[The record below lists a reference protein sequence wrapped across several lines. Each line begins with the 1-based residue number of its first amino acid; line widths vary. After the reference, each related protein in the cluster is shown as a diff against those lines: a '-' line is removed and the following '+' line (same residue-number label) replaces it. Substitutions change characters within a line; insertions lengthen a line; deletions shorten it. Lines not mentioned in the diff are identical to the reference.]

1 MPGPAVEAAAARGG
15 GDHDGGR
22 RKAAAWEKTYL
33 DVLGICCTAEVA
45 LVERLLSPIDGVRA
59 VTVVVPSRTVI
70 VEHDAAAVSQLHI
83 VKVLNKA
90 GLEASIR
97 AYGSGGARRWPS
109 PFIVACGALLAAS
122 FFAPLLPTLGWLAL
136 AAACVGSQPM
146 LLRAFA
152 AAGNLTMDINIFMLI
167 AVAGAV
173 ALGNYTE
180 AGAIVFLFTVAE
192 WLETLACTKA
202 SAGMLSL
209 MSAVPKHVVLAEMG
223 QVVGMR
229 DVGVGTVVAVK
240 AGEVVPV
247 DGVVVGGQSEVD
259 ESSLTGESFPV
270 PKQPQ
275 SEVWAGTMNLD
286 GYIAVRT
293 TALAENSTVAKM
305 ERLVEEAQNSRSKTQ
320 RLIDSCSK
328 YYTPAVVVVAAG
340 VVLVP
345 LLLGAHDLKQWFQL
359 SLVLLVSACPCALVL
374 STPVATFCALLRA
387 ARMGLLIKGGN
398 ILESLGEV
406 RIAAF
411 DKTGTITRGEFSISA
426 FHVVGNKVEMD
437 QLLYWVSSME
447 SKSSHPMA
455 AALVEYSQTKSIRP
469 EPENVTEFHIYHG
482 EGIYGVISGK
492 HIYIG
497 NKKIMA
503 RSSCQEHRIQA
514 VQEMDDHKG
523 VSIGH
528 VICDG
533 DLVGL
538 FSLSDDCRTGAA
550 KAIKELRSM
559 GIKSVMLTGDSAAAA
574 KHAQEQLG
582 GVLEELHSEL
592 LPEDKVRLI
601 AKLKATAGATLM
613 VGDGMNDAPAL
624 AMADVGLSM
633 GLSGS
638 AAAVETSH
646 ATLMSSDILRVPRA
660 VRLGRR
666 TRRTIAAN
674 VAFSIGA
681 KAAVLVLT
689 VAWRPVLWVAVLA
702 DVGTCLLVVLHSML
716 LLRDAAA
723 ARRACCGGAPSKA
736 HACCGASKSMAC
748 CSTAMSP
755 TARSSHLAGAPNAKG
770 PGDNDCHCCQKQC
783 KPPEHSVVITI
794 PAQAVAE
801 HRKEAHAHSMA
812 GEGGGCCGGGASS
825 AAAPAICAPHGNGE
839 DEVCIIISART
850 SCSSKARSRCGS
862 PKVAGCK
869 DAVCC
874 SGGKDSI
881 SSPLVC

>member
-1 MPGPAVEAAAARGG
+1 MTS
-15 GDHDGGR
+15 DMM
-22 RKAAAWEKTYL
+22 K
-33 DVLGICCTAEVA
+33 
-45 LVERLLSPIDGVRA
+45 
-59 VTVVVPSRTVI
+59 
-70 VEHDAAAVSQLHI
+70 
-83 VKVLNKA
+83 
-90 GLEASIR
+90 
-97 AYGSGGARRWPS
+97 
-109 PFIVACGALLAAS
+109 
-122 FFAPLLPTLGWLAL
+122 
-136 AAACVGSQPM
+136 
-146 LLRAFA
+146 
-152 AAGNLTMDINIFMLI
+152 
-167 AVAGAV
+167 
-173 ALGNYTE
+173 
-180 AGAIVFLFTVAE
+180 
-192 WLETLACTKA
+192 
-202 SAGMLSL
+202 
-209 MSAVPKHVVLAEMG
+209 
-223 QVVGMR
+223 
-229 DVGVGTVVAVK
+229 
-240 AGEVVPV
+240 
-247 DGVVVGGQSEVD
+247 
-259 ESSLTGESFPV
+259 
-270 PKQPQ
+270 
-275 SEVWAGTMNLD
+275 
-286 GYIAVRT
+286 
-293 TALAENSTVAKM
+293 
-305 ERLVEEAQNSRSKTQ
+305 
-320 RLIDSCSK
+320 
-328 YYTPAVVVVAAG
+328 
-340 VVLVP
+340 
-345 LLLGAHDLKQWFQL
+345 
-359 SLVLLVSACPCALVL
+359 
-374 STPVATFCALLRA
+374 
-387 ARMGLLIKGGN
+387 
-398 ILESLGEV
+398 
-406 RIAAF
+406 F
-411 DKTGTITRGEFSISA
+411 D
-426 FHVVGNKVEMD
+426 
-437 QLLYWVSSME
+437 
-447 SKSSHPMA
+447 
-455 AALVEYSQTKSIRP
+455 
-469 EPENVTEFHIYHG
+469 
-482 EGIYGVISGK
+482 
-492 HIYIG
+492 
-497 NKKIMA
+497 
-503 RSSCQEHRIQA
+503 RIQA

-624 AMADVGLSM
+624 GMADVGLSM

-681 KAAVLVLT
+681 KAAVLVLA

-748 CSTAMSP
+748 CSTA
-755 TARSSHLAGAPNAKG
+755 RSSHLAGAPNAKG

-783 KPPEHSVVITI
+783 KPSEHSVVITI

-801 HRKEAHAHSMA
+801 HRKEADAHSMA

-825 AAAPAICAPHGNGE
+825 AAAQGNGE

-850 SCSSKARSRCGS
+850 SCSSKARSRCSS
-862 PKVAGCK
+862 PK

-881 SSPLVC
+881 SSPLVELSPCWDLGRDTSQ